1 MDKILRV
8 NMTEL
13 SSKIETVPTAW
24 AGLGGRGLT
33 STIVAAEV
41 PATCHPLGENNKL
54 VFAPG
59 LLTGTAAANSGRLS
73 AGAKS
78 PLTGTIKESNAG
90 GTAAQMLARL
100 GVKAL
105 IIEGLP
111 KADKWYS
118 LHVTKDGV
126 TVQEESELVGKGNFA
141 VIEAIEARLGKKT
154 GILTIGVAGELKMTA
169 ANISV
174 KDPDSKIRSHGR
186 GGLGAVMGSK
196 KIKFIS
202 IDDAGAPGVK
212 IADPEKFKVAARTF
226 AKALLDH
233 PVSGEGLPTYGT
245 NVLVNIL
252 NEAGGLPTR
261 NFTVGQFKGADK
273 ISGETM
279 HDTIVARGG
288 KPKHGCHAGCIIQC
302 SQVYPDK
309 EGKYVTSGFEYET
322 IWGLGADCCIDNL
335 DDIAQADSL
344 MDDIGIDSIE
354 TAVMFGVAMEAGILP
369 WGDSKELLRLLSEEI
384 GKGTP
389 LGRILGGGAVSV
401 GRAYGVTRVP
411 VVKGQGIPAYD
422 PRSVKGIGITYATS
436 TMGADHTSGY
446 TIATNILNVGGYV
459 DPLKKDGQVELSRN
473 LQIATA
479 AVDSTGMCIFVAFPA
494 LDIPECLPALID
506 MLNARFGIALT
517 GDDVT
522 NLGSSTSRRVSIRA
536 MTACPS
542 SSIPKQWL
550 PTMQSGI
557 SPMRRSTSSGIF
569 STLVCTR
576 CGACH
581 TGSFSST
588 LNREELYHEHCR
600 QTVCH
605 VQKRQIQG
613 RRAGAPR
620 RDRLPQGHGQPGTD
634 RRRDRRRN
642 DQRQACNTRSTPAR
656 GGHPVP
662 LPPGWRRLIWI
673 KS

>member
-8 NMTEL
+8 NMTDL
-13 SSKIETVPTAW
+13 SSKVEAVPAAW

-41 PATCHPLGENNKL
+41 PPTCHPLGPQNIL
-54 VFAPG
+54 CFAPG
-59 LLTGTAAANSGRLS
+59 LLTGTSAANSGRLS

-78 PLTGTIKESNAG
+78 PLTGGIKESNSG
-90 GTAAQMLARL
+90 GTAAQMMAKL
-100 GVKAL
+100 GIKAL
-105 IIEGLP
+105 IIEGAP
-111 KADKWYS
+111 
-118 LHVTKDGV
+118 KDGTWYNLGVSLSGV
-126 TVQEESELVGKGNFA
+126 TINEEKELLGLGNFA
-141 VIEAIEARLGKKT
+141 VIDAVEARLGKKT
-154 GILTIGVAGELKMTA
+154 GVLTIGPAGEMKMTA

-196 KIKFIS
+196 QIKFIS
-202 IDDAGAPGVK
+202 VDAEGAPGVQV
-212 IADPEKFKVAARTF
+212 AEPEKFKAAAKVF

-252 NEAGGLPTR
+252 NEAGGLPTK
-261 NFTVGQFKGADK
+261 NFTQGQYEWHDN

-279 HDTIVARGG
+279 HDTILARGG
-288 KPKHGCHAGCIIQC
+288 KVKHGCHAGCIIQC
-302 SQVYPDK
+302 SQVYNDK
-309 EGKYVTSGFEYET
+309 DGNYLTSGFEYET

-335 DDIAQADSL
+335 DDIAQADSI
-344 MDDIGIDSIE
+344 MDDLGIDSIE

-369 WGDSKELLRLLSEEI
+369 FGDSKELLRLLSEEI

-389 LGRILGGGAVSV
+389 LGRILGGGAGSV

-411 VVKGQGIPAYD
+411 VVKNQGIPAYD

-459 DPLKKDGQVELSRN
+459 DPLKKEGQVELSRN

-506 MLNARFGIALT
+506 MINARFGIALT

-522 NLGSSTSRRVSIRA
+522 NLGKHILKLERQFNIA
-536 MTACPS
+536 A
-542 SSIPKQWL
+542 
-550 PTMQSGI
+550 G
-557 SPMRRSTSSGIF
+557 
-569 STLVCTR
+569 
-576 CGACH
+576 
-581 TGSFSST
+581 
-588 LNREELYHEHCR
+588 LNSAH
-600 QTVCH
+600 
-605 VQKRQIQG
+605 
-613 RRAGAPR
+613 
-620 RDRLPQGHGQPGTD
+620 DRLPDFFKTE
-634 RRRDRRRN
+634 
-642 DQRQACNTRSTPAR
+642 
-656 GGHPVP
+656 PVAP
-662 LPPGWRRLIWI
+662 HNAVWDFSDAEIDEFWNF
-673 KS
+673 

>member
-1 MDKILRV
+1 MNKILRV
-8 NMTEL
+8 NMSTL
-13 SSKIETVPTAW
+13 TTAIEAVPAAW

-41 PATCHPLGENNKL
+41 PPTCHPLGPNNKL

-59 LLTGTAAANSGRLS
+59 LLTGSPAANSGRLS

-100 GVKAL
+100 GIKAL
-105 IIEGLP
+105 IIEGIP
-111 KADKWYS
+111 AREAWYS
-118 LHVTKDGV
+118 LHVNKDGV
-126 TVQEESELVGKGNFA
+126 TVQEETELVGKGNFA
-141 VIEAIEARLGKKT
+141 VIEALEARLGKKT
-154 GILTIGVAGELKMTA
+154 GILTIGPAGELKMTA

-196 KIKFIS
+196 RIKFIS
-202 IDDAGAPGVK
+202 IDDQGAPGVK
-212 IADPEKFKVAARTF
+212 IAEPDKFKAAARTF

-252 NEAGGLPTR
+252 HEAGGLPTR
-261 NFTVGQFKGADK
+261 NFTYGQFEGHDK

-302 SQVYPDK
+302 SQVYHDK

-335 DDIAQADSL
+335 DDIARADNL

-369 WGDSKELLRLLSEEI
+369 FGDGKGIIRLLTEEI
-384 GKGTP
+384 AKGTP
-389 LGRILGGGAVSV
+389 LGRVLGGGAGSV
-401 GRAYGVTRVP
+401 GRTYGVTRVP
-411 VVKGQGIPAYD
+411 VVKNQAIPAYD

-436 TMGADHTSGY
+436 TMGADHTAGY
-446 TIATNILNVGGYV
+446 AIATNILNVGGYV

-479 AVDSTGMCIFVAFPA
+479 AVDSTGMCIFIAFPA

-506 MLNARFGIALT
+506 MINARFGIALT

-522 NLGSSTSRRVSIRA
+522 NLGKHILKIERQFNCEAGFT
-536 MTACPS
+536 
-542 SSIPKQWL
+542 K
-550 PTMQSGI
+550 
-557 SPMRRSTSSGIF
+557 
-569 STLVCTR
+569 
-576 CGACH
+576 
-581 TGSFSST
+581 
-588 LNREELYHEHCR
+588 EH
-600 QTVCH
+600 
-605 VQKRQIQG
+605 
-613 RRAGAPR
+613 
-620 RDRLPQGHGQPGTD
+620 DRLPEFFKTETVAPHNVVWDFTD
-634 RRRDRRRN
+634 AEIDEFWN
-642 DQRQACNTRSTPAR
+642 F
-656 GGHPVP
+656 
-662 LPPGWRRLIWI
+662 
-673 KS
+673 

>member
-1 MDKILRV
+1 MDKIVRI
-8 NMTEL
+8 NMNDL
-13 SSKIETVPTAW
+13 SSTIEQVPAAW

-41 PATCHPLGENNKL
+41 PPTCHPLGPNNKL

-59 LLTGTAAANSGRLS
+59 LLTGTPAANSGRLS

-90 GTAAQMLARL
+90 GSAAQMLARL
-100 GVKAL
+100 GIKAL

-111 KADKWYS
+111 SADKWYS
-118 LHVTKDGV
+118 LHINMEGV
-126 TVQEESELVGKGNFA
+126 SVQEESELVGKGNFA
-141 VIEAIEARLGKKT
+141 VIEALEARLGKRT
-154 GILTIGVAGELKMTA
+154 GILTIGPAGEMRMTA

-196 KIKFIS
+196 RIKFIS
-202 IDDAGAPGVK
+202 IDDQGAPKVP
-212 IADPEKFKVAARTF
+212 IADPDKFKAAAKTF

-233 PVSGEGLPTYGT
+233 PISGEGLPTYGT

-261 NFTVGQFKGADK
+261 NFTVGRFDGANK

-279 HDTIVARGG
+279 HETIVARGG
-288 KPKHGCHAGCIIQC
+288 KPRHGCHAGCIIQC
-302 SQVYPDK
+302 SQVYTDK
-309 EGKYVTSGFEYET
+309 EGKYLTSGFEYET

-335 DDIAQADSL
+335 DDIARADNI

-354 TAVMFGVAMEAGILP
+354 TAVMFGVAMEAGILQF
-369 WGDSKELLRLLSEEI
+369 GDSKEMLRILSEEI
-384 GKGTP
+384 GGGTP
-389 LGRILGGGAVSV
+389 LGRILGGGAGSV
-401 GRAYGVTRVP
+401 GKAYGVTRVP
-411 VVKGQGIPAYD
+411 VVKNQGIPAYD

-436 TMGADHTSGY
+436 TMGADHTAGY

-479 AVDSTGMCIFVAFPA
+479 AVDSTGMCIFIAFPA

-506 MLNARFGIALT
+506 MINARFGIALT

-522 NLGSSTSRRVSIRA
+522 NLGKHILKV
-536 MTACPS
+536 
-542 SSIPKQWL
+542 
-550 PTMQSGI
+550 
-557 SPMRRSTSSGIF
+557 
-569 STLVCTR
+569 
-576 CGACH
+576 
-581 TGSFSST
+581 
-588 LNREELYHEHCR
+588 EH
-600 QTVCH
+600 QFNLD
-605 VQKRQIQG
+605 
-613 RRAGAPR
+613 AGFTNKD
-620 RDRLPQGHGQPGTD
+620 DRLPEFF
-634 RRRDRRRN
+634 
-642 DQRQACNTRSTPAR
+642 NTE
-656 GGHPVP
+656 PVAP
-662 LPPGWRRLIWI
+662 HNVVWDFSGEEIDEFWNF
-673 KS
+673 

>member
-1 MDKILRV
+1 MNKILRV
-8 NMTEL
+8 NMSDLTTKTE
-13 SSKIETVPTAW
+13 EVPAAW

-41 PATCHPLGENNKL
+41 PATCHPLGPSNKL

-59 LLTGTAAANSGRLS
+59 LLTGTPAANSGRLS

-111 KADKWYS
+111 TGDAWYS
-118 LHVTKDGV
+118 LHVSKDGV
-126 TVQEESELVGKGNFA
+126 IVQEERELLGKGNFA
-141 VIEAIEARLGKKT
+141 VIEALEARLGKKT
-154 GILTIGVAGELKMTA
+154 GILTIGPAGELKMAA

-196 KIKFIS
+196 RIKFIT

-212 IADPEKFKVAARTF
+212 VADPEKFKVAARTF

-233 PVSGEGLPTYGT
+233 PVSGEGLPMFGT

-252 NEAGGLPTR
+252 HEAGGLPTR
-261 NFTVGQFKGADK
+261 NFTYGRFDAHET

-302 SQVYPDK
+302 SQVYHDK

-322 IWGLGADCCIDNL
+322 IWGLGADCCVEDL
-335 DDIAQADSL
+335 DDIALADNL

-369 WGDSKELLRLLSEEI
+369 FGDGKGIIRLLTEEI
-384 GKGTP
+384 AKGTP
-389 LGRILGGGAVSV
+389 LGRVLGGGAGSV
-401 GRAYGVTRVP
+401 GKTYGVTRVP
-411 VVKGQGIPAYD
+411 VVKNQAIPAYD

-459 DPLKKDGQVELSRN
+459 DPLQKAGQVELSRN

-506 MLNARFGIALT
+506 MINARFGISLT
-517 GDDVT
+517 GEDIT
-522 NLGSSTSRRVSIRA
+522 NLGKHILKV
-536 MTACPS
+536 
-542 SSIPKQWL
+542 
-550 PTMQSGI
+550 
-557 SPMRRSTSSGIF
+557 
-569 STLVCTR
+569 
-576 CGACH
+576 
-581 TGSFSST
+581 
-588 LNREELYHEHCR
+588 ER
-600 QTVCH
+600 QFNTE
-605 VQKRQIQG
+605 
-613 RRAGAPR
+613 AGFTNVH
-620 RDRLPQGHGQPGTD
+620 DRLPEFFT
-634 RRRDRRRN
+634 
-642 DQRQACNTRSTPAR
+642 TE
-656 GGHPVP
+656 PVP
-662 LPPGWRRLIWI
+662 PHNAVWDFSDAEIDEFWNF
-673 KS
+673 

>member
-1 MDKILRV
+1 MNKILRV
-8 NMTEL
+8 NMNDLSTKTEA
-13 SSKIETVPTAW
+13 VPAAW

-33 STIVAAEV
+33 STIVASEV
-41 PATCHPLGENNKL
+41 PPTCHPLGPNNKL

-59 LLTGTAAANSGRLS
+59 LLTGTPAANSGRLS

-100 GVKAL
+100 GIKAL
-105 IIEGLP
+105 IIEGIP
-111 KADKWYS
+111 TGDAWYS
-118 LHVTKDGV
+118 LHVTNDGV
-126 TVQEESELVGKGNFA
+126 TVQEEAELVGQKNFA
-141 VIEAIEARLGKKT
+141 VIEALEARLGKKT
-154 GILTIGVAGELKMTA
+154 GILTIGPAGEMRMTA

-202 IDDAGAPGVK
+202 IDDQGTPGVK
-212 IADPEKFKVAARTF
+212 IADPEKFKIAARTF

-252 NEAGGLPTR
+252 NEAGGLPTQ
-261 NFTVGQFKGADK
+261 NFTVGRFAGADK

-279 HDTIVARGG
+279 NETITARGG
-288 KPKHGCHAGCIIQC
+288 KVRHGCHAGCIIQC
-302 SQVYPDK
+302 SQVYNDK
-309 EGKYVTSGFEYET
+309 DGKYLTSGFEYET

-335 DDIAQADSL
+335 DDIARADSI

-369 WGDSKELLRLLSEEI
+369 WGDSKEMLRILMDEI
-384 GKGTP
+384 GAGTP
-389 LGRILGGGAVSV
+389 LGRILGGGAGSV

-411 VVKGQGIPAYD
+411 VVKNQGIPAYD

-436 TMGADHTSGY
+436 TMGADHTAGY
-446 TIATNILNVGGYV
+446 TIATNILNVGGFV
-459 DPLKKDGQVELSRN
+459 DPLKKEGQVELSRN

-479 AVDSTGMCIFVAFPA
+479 AVDSTGMCIFIAFPA

-506 MLNARFGIALT
+506 MINARFGIALT

-522 NLGSSTSRRVSIRA
+522 NLGKHILKV
-536 MTACPS
+536 
-542 SSIPKQWL
+542 
-550 PTMQSGI
+550 
-557 SPMRRSTSSGIF
+557 
-569 STLVCTR
+569 
-576 CGACH
+576 
-581 TGSFSST
+581 
-588 LNREELYHEHCR
+588 ER
-600 QTVCH
+600 QFN
-605 VQKRQIQG
+605 IE
-613 RRAGAPR
+613 AGFTKAD
-620 RDRLPQGHGQPGTD
+620 DRLPEFFSIETVAPHNAIWDFTD
-634 RRRDRRRN
+634 AEIDEFWN
-642 DQRQACNTRSTPAR
+642 F
-656 GGHPVP
+656 
-662 LPPGWRRLIWI
+662 
-673 KS
+673 